1 MTNLNHLSATDAARR
16 IASGGISSVDLVQ
29 DCLERIATREPVVHA
44 WAYLSAEKAL
54 LQARERDDSAER
66 SGLLHGVPIAVKD
79 IFNTADMPTGMG
91 SPIYDGNQPR
101 ADAASVGLLRAA
113 GAVILG
119 KTVTTEFAAMQPN
132 LTRNPHHTAHTPGGS
147 SSGTAAA
154 VADLMVPAGIGT
166 QTAGSVIRPAAFC
179 GVVGWKPSY
188 GLVNRAGVM
197 SESESLDTI
206 GCMARSV
213 NDIALVNAVL
223 NGRPAVGSTVLSGP
237 PRIAIARTHLW
248 NETSPESIEAVHDM
262 GAKLAAAGAHV
273 TSIELPPLF
282 ASMAAAHWRVLSY
295 EFFRA
300 LAWEWNNHREML
312 SEKLQQYLEIGRDHR
327 YEDYLDDLATAAACR
342 AAFPSVLGDCD
353 ALLVPSAAGEAP
365 EGLSATGDQRW
376 QSMWTFLHAPA
387 ISLPTHKGPK
397 GLPVGTKFI
406 GGFHR
411 DDHLLA
417 VALWV
422 EQRIGHAWT

>member
-1 MTNLNHLSATDAARR
+1 M
-16 IASGGISSVDLVQ
+16 
-29 DCLERIATREPVVHA
+29 
-44 WAYLSAEKAL
+44 
-54 LQARERDDSAER
+54 
-66 SGLLHGVPIAVKD
+66 GV
-79 IFNTADMPTGMG
+79 
-91 SPIYDGNQPR
+91 
-101 ADAASVGLLRAA
+101 L
-113 GAVILG
+113 
-119 KTVTTEFAAMQPN
+119 
-132 LTRNPHHTAHTPGGS
+132 
-147 SSGTAAA
+147 
-154 VADLMVPAGIGT
+154 IGT

-188 GLVNRAGVM
+188 GLINRAGVM

-206 GCMARSV
+206 GGMARSV

-223 NGRPAVGSTVLSGP
+223 NGRPAVGTTVLLRP

-248 NETSPESIEAVHDM
+248 NETSPESIDAVHDM
-262 GAKLAAAGAHV
+262 GAKLATAGARV

-342 AAFPSVLGDCD
+342 AAFPS
-353 ALLVPSAAGEAP
+353 AAGEAP